1 MTSQL
6 LMNTAYMKLRE
17 RIVGGELMPGTLLSE
32 NELAEE
38 LQMSRTPVR
47 NAITHLESEGFVVA
61 LKNRGVLV
69 KEISGK
75 EMLDMYE
82 AMMSLLVY
90 AIDVKNERGNHIDL
104 AKLKECLD
112 QQFEA
117 ELANDYYKYIQN
129 TLLFNRVIVS
139 SINNQAMIA
148 IMDTYVDKIAMA
160 SYINFKLT
168 PHIKHYSANKLNKS
182 IYDALLAGQDEEA
195 RQIAKDS
202 FRKVRSRLFENG
214 RF

>member
-90 AIDVKNERGNHIDL
+90 AIDVKNERGNHIDM

-117 ELANDYYKYIQN
+117 EHANDYYKYIQN

>member
-90 AIDVKNERGNHIDL
+90 AIDVKNERGNNIDM
-104 AKLKECLD
+104 AKLQECLE

-168 PHIKHYSANKLNKS
+168 PHIKHYSANQLNKS

-195 RQIAKDS
+195 RQIAKGA

>member
-1 MTSQL
+1 MTSQS
-6 LMNTAYMKLRE
+6 LMNTAYTKLRE
-17 RIVGGELMPGTLLSE
+17 RIVSGSLMPGTLLSE

-38 LQMSRTPVR
+38 LQMSRTPIR
-47 NAITHLESEGFVVA
+47 NAITHLESEGFVVS

-69 KEISGK
+69 KEVSGK

-90 AIDVKNERGNHIDL
+90 AIDVKNERNNSIDMKRL
-104 AKLKECLD
+104 EECLER
-112 QQFEA
+112 QFEA
-117 ELANDYYKYIQN
+117 ERAEDYFTYIQN

-139 SINNQAMIA
+139 SINNHAMIA
-148 IMDTYVDKIAMA
+148 IMDAYVDKIAMA
-160 SYINFKLT
+160 SYINYKLT

-182 IYDALLAGQDEEA
+182 IYDALLAGNDEEA
-195 RQIAKDS
+195 RQIVKDAYVY
-202 FRKVRSRLFENG
+202 VRGRVFDNG

>member
-1 MTSQL
+1 MTSQS
-6 LMNTAYMKLRE
+6 LMNTAYTTLRE
-17 RIVGGELMPGTLLSE
+17 RIVGGSLMPGTLLSE

-38 LQMSRTPVR
+38 LQMSRTPIR
-47 NAITHLESEGFVVA
+47 NAITHLESEGFVVS

-90 AIDVKNERGNHIDL
+90 AIDVKTERNSSIDM
-104 AKLKECLD
+104 AKLEDCLAH
-112 QQFEA
+112 QFKA
-117 ELANDYYKYIQN
+117 EQEDDYFTYIQN
-129 TLLFNRVIVS
+129 NFMFNRIIVS
-139 SINNQAMIA
+139 SINNHAMIA
-148 IMDTYVDKIAMA
+148 IMDMYVDKLAMA
-160 SYINFKLT
+160 SYINYKLT

-182 IYDALLAGQDEEA
+182 IYDALKAGNDEEA
-195 RQIAKDS
+195 KLMAKGAY
-202 FRKVRSRLFENG
+202 VYARSRMFDNG

>member
-6 LMNTAYMKLRE
+6 LMNTAYMKLRK

-69 KEISGK
+69 KEVSGK

-90 AIDVKNERGNHIDL
+90 AIDVKNDRGNYIDM
-104 AKLKECLD
+104 AKLKECLE

-129 TLLFNRVIVS
+129 TLLFNRVIIS
-139 SINNQAMIA
+139 SINNHAMLA

-182 IYDALLAGQDEEA
+182 IYDALLEGQDEEA
-195 RQIAKDS
+195 RKIAKDA
-202 FRKVRSRLFENG
+202 FQKARTRLFESG

>member
-1 MTSQL
+1 MTSQT
-6 LMNTAYMKLRE
+6 LMNTAYTTLRE
-17 RIVGGELMPGTLLSE
+17 RIVGGSLMPGTLLSE

-47 NAITHLESEGFVVA
+47 NAITHLESEGFVVS

-90 AIDVKNERGNHIDL
+90 AIDIKTERNSSIDM
-104 AKLKECLD
+104 AKLEECLER
-112 QQFEA
+112 QFKA
-117 ELANDYYKYIQN
+117 EQEDDYFTYIQN
-129 TLLFNRVIVS
+129 TFLFNRIIVS
-139 SINNQAMIA
+139 SINNHAMMS
-148 IMDTYVDKIAMA
+148 IMDMYVDKMAMA
-160 SYINFKLT
+160 SYINYKMT
-168 PHIKHYSANKLNKS
+168 PHIKHYSANMLNKS
-182 IYDALLAGQDEEA
+182 IYDALKAGNDEEA
-195 RQIAKDS
+195 RRIAKGAY
-202 FRKVRSRLFENG
+202 VYARSRMFDNG